1 MKVIKYNIDQGMMRS
16 VYSNY
21 KFYAPKIADFNTTL
35 PSMQHIELLNSI
47 GNDYDILEGIQNGMF
62 AKSTPS
68 LCMVNETTMALCVRY
83 VNYHINEKGEYIKEA
98 TINTKNL
105 IALFDITNPEYWS
118 LLNSFILMYDESYD
132 GLYVGLED
140 VRLFSMGGKL
150 MYNANRGVDNKMVVE
165 HGVIDIQQERANSSF
180 LKIENQRNIEKN
192 WVLFED
198 AHGIMKCIYDWHP
211 CVIGNIDD
219 SIDHDGC
226 STFKECAKLNTP
238 AFFKHIRG
246 STNGVKI
253 GNEIWFICHSVSYEE
268 RRYYY
273 HIFIVLDASTYQL
286 KKYTPYFTFEKEK
299 VEYTLGFTYHKNTN
313 EFLIGYSVLDRE
325 CKYITILKNYFD
337 KQMIMA

>member
-1 MKVIKYNIDQGMMRS
+1 
-16 VYSNY
+16 
-21 KFYAPKIADFNTTL
+21 
-35 PSMQHIELLNSI
+35 
-47 GNDYDILEGIQNGMF
+47 
-62 AKSTPS
+62 
-68 LCMVNETTMALCVRY
+68 
-83 VNYHINEKGEYIKEA
+83 
-98 TINTKNL
+98 
-105 IALFDITNPEYWS
+105 
-118 LLNSFILMYDESYD
+118 MYDESYD